1 MGFVCLNQGV
11 CAFTYLLSLVCLS
24 VCVPCVRVC
33 RLCIDLETF
42 LLFQSQPADKNRN
55 ELPCQHKL
63 FCQHTHTHSL
73 PSIGTHPLEVIGF
86 KIRKSQQID
95 YQGH

>member
-33 RLCIDLETF
+33 MCARVRVCACACVCRLCIDLETF
-42 LLFQSQPADKNRN
+42 LLFQSQPADKNKN

-63 FCQHTHTHSL
+63 FCQHTHTQPTINRH
-73 PSIGTHPLEVIGF
+73 PSP
-86 KIRKSQQID
+86 
-95 YQGH
+95 

>member
-33 RLCIDLETF
+33 MCVQALHRLRDFSNLSPPTRTKMNCPVNTNY
-42 LLFQSQPADKNRN
+42 SVNT
-55 ELPCQHKL
+55 
-63 FCQHTHTHSL
+63 HTHTAYH
-73 PSIGTHPLEVIGF
+73 
-86 KIRKSQQID
+86 Q
-95 YQGH
+95 

>member
-33 RLCIDLETF
+33 MCVQALHRLRDIFPISARRQE
-42 LLFQSQPADKNRN
+42 Q
-55 ELPCQHKL
+55 KL
-63 FCQHTHTHSL
+63 IALSTQIILSTHTHTAYH
-73 PSIGTHPLEVIGF
+73 
-86 KIRKSQQID
+86 Q
-95 YQGH
+95 

>member
-33 RLCIDLETF
+33 MCVQALHRLRDIFAFPISARRQE
-42 LLFQSQPADKNRN
+42 QK
-55 ELPCQHKL
+55 
-63 FCQHTHTHSL
+63 
-73 PSIGTHPLEVIGF
+73 
-86 KIRKSQQID
+86 
-95 YQGH
+95 